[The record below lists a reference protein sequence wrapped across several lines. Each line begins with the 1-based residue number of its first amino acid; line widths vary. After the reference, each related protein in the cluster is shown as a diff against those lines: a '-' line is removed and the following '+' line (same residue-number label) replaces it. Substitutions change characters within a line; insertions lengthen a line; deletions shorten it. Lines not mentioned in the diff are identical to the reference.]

1 MMKPSLSPTPSPPE
15 VTQNTVRIPL
25 SSLDPDVDGNGNVS
39 RAERKIHGCLL
50 AADKDG
56 NGWLSIKEF
65 YSVLLGF
72 LSAEKSRA
80 LYKKLAIFSLIG
92 CFILACT
99 TLGTSTAAAVLA
111 KESYVSETLM
121 VDANGKVVAVAKAE
135 TSLPLLVA
143 PVLSSEQLASIEKM
157 SVTYKSDVASDGGE
171 EQTVQASLSVSHVKR
186 FSKTRVTF
194 ELAFPGGLVQV
205 WDGAATYTDAEAIQ
219 HNLCFAKVGCA
230 AFSVDDAGEAE
241 KLVAEAE
248 AALAAA
254 GLEGRRL
261 DGNDCADGDSNA
273 LKCKDFCA
281 EGLLRGFFSVEMIPR
296 GRSSVVTPYVP
307 YLPS

>member
-1 MMKPSLSPTPSPPE
+1 MMDNKPSHTPPSPPE
-15 VTQNTVRIPL
+15 SPPEVEQETVRIPL
-25 SSLDPDVDGNGNVS
+25 SSLDPDVDGNGDVS
-39 RAERKIHGCLL
+39 HAEKKIHGCLL

-56 NGWLSIKEF
+56 NGWLSTKEF

-72 LSAEKSRA
+72 LSAEKKRV
-80 LYKKLAIFSLIG
+80 LYKKLAIFSLVG
-92 CFILACT
+92 CVILACT

-111 KESYVSETLM
+111 KESFVSETLM
-121 VDANGKVVAVAKAE
+121 VDADGQVVAVAKAE

-143 PVLSSEQLASIEKM
+143 PVLSPEQLASIEKM
-157 SVTYKSDVASDGGE
+157 TVTYKSDGAPDGGKE
-171 EQTVQASLSVSHVKR
+171 EAVQASLYVSHVKR

-205 WDGAATYTDAEAIQ
+205 WDGAATYRDAEAVQ

-248 AALAAA
+248 EALAAA

-261 DGNDCADGDSNA
+261 GTSIGGCPNAPPTITDYNSDSPTY
-273 LKCKDFCA
+273 D
-281 EGLLRGFFSVEMIPR
+281 
-296 GRSSVVTPYVP
+296 
-307 YLPS
+307 